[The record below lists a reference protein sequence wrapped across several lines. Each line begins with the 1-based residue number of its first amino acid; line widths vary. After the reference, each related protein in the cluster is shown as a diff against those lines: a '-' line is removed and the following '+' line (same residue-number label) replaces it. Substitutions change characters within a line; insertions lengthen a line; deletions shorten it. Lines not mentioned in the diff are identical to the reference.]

1 MQIFPQDLGEK
12 WNALLVRQRAVS
24 AGGVRGP
31 ARFFSDRPMG
41 LLGRLWTRGQVAD
54 AERAD
59 ALARAA
65 APPLFGV
72 TFLSCYFAFIASL
85 ITLGA
90 GSSHH
95 LPAETIAVLMGEL
108 WVLGGIIGVTGSRA
122 LFRKYHQQPLKSE
135 EVEALLDGCT
145 EEVDR
150 AFLGLVRDAT
160 RQSAPPETEAN
171 VRAALEGLDAAIGK
185 LPAVQ
190 VSVLDAVAL
199 RAEAAS
205 LLEQSRA
212 EPDRVTAES
221 MERRARAI
229 EHRVAS
235 NERSALL
242 ARRSTALREE
252 ILAQIEALREGI
264 AALSTH
270 APDFSG
276 LAYLAQTA
284 RQVASEAGELA
295 SAREELEGS
304 LAGLPRP
311 AAAEEPV
318 RARAL

>member
-1 MQIFPQDLGEK
+1 
-12 WNALLVRQRAVS
+12 
-24 AGGVRGP
+24 
-31 ARFFSDRPMG
+31 
-41 LLGRLWTRGQVAD
+41 
-54 AERAD
+54 
-59 ALARAA
+59 
-65 APPLFGV
+65 
-72 TFLSCYFAFIASL
+72 
-85 ITLGA
+85 
-90 GSSHH
+90 
-95 LPAETIAVLMGEL
+95 
-108 WVLGGIIGVTGSRA
+108 
-122 LFRKYHQQPLKSE
+122 
-135 EVEALLDGCT
+135 
-145 EEVDR
+145 
-150 AFLGLVRDAT
+150 
-160 RQSAPPETEAN
+160 
-171 VRAALEGLDAAIGK
+171 
-185 LPAVQ
+185 
-190 VSVLDAVAL
+190 
-199 RAEAAS
+199 
-205 LLEQSRA
+205 
-212 EPDRVTAES
+212 

-295 SAREELEGS
+295 SAREELEDS